1 MVKKASKRMVAK
13 KSSGQAGCLELDSI
27 DNSANKQQNGRSVTI
42 EDKNNSI
49 INMRVLR
56 EAIHKAATPLGTPMW
71 VQKVLV

>member
-13 KSSGQAGCLELDSI
+13 KSSGQAGRLDLDSI
-27 DNSANKQQNGRSVTI
+27 DNSANKQQNSRSVTI

-56 EAIHKAATPLGTPMW
+56 EAIHTAATPLVTPMW
-71 VQKVLV
+71 IQKVLV